1 MAAAGRSCRG
11 LESKSIDVATMWD
24 SDFENILGADFYLC
38 LFGAIGAVLRTEN
51 SENPRVAPKDGQR
64 DQERN
69 EFLEARVYNIY
80 YIDTDGSYGGCTL
93 RCTVRDIFEA
103 TKYFQRVYG
112 ELELMKKK
120 QKQHGLYV
128 GYCDF

>member
-1 MAAAGRSCRG
+1 MPP
-11 LESKSIDVATMWD
+11 
-24 SDFENILGADFYLC
+24 LGATPSPRFYFYLC

-51 SENPRVAPKDGQR
+51 SRVAPKDGQR
-64 DQERN
+64 DQKRN